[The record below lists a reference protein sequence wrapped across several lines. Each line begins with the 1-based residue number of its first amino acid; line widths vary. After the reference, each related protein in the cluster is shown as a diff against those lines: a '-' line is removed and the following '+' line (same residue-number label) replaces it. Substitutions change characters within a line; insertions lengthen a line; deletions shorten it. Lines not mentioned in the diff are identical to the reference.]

1 MKHFHRA
8 LALLPC
14 AALLLALSACSTQ
27 GDAVPSSPAASP
39 SGSTGDPNDI
49 CMLTAGVPS
58 DFTMFTVN
66 GTHNGTFNIKTV
78 SPGQGIEWD
87 SSELLTK
94 GLLRVAATQSIKGL
108 VGDGS
113 NVDVYS
119 VDGIK
124 LRGNVNRDS
133 ALDGLAPG
141 VYVVD
146 GEKLIKE

>member
-1 MKHFHRA
+1 MKGNLTHNGDTILLVVNEGA
-8 LALLPC
+8 ALLP
-14 AALLLALSACSTQ
+14 
-27 GDAVPSSPAASP
+27 GDEFQV
-39 SGSTGDPNDI
+39 
-49 CMLTAGVPS
+49 
-58 DFTMFTVN
+58 FTVN